1 MALSVT
7 LIEYFAGL
15 IFIKEMHVK
24 LWDYS
29 DEKFNIQGIIC
40 PKFTFFWYLLSA
52 IYYFLIHPN
61 IIHSIEWLAGN
72 LWFSF
77 FVGLFYGVF
86 LIDVGY
92 SLNILNNIQ
101 KFAKEN
107 DIIVQYEAFRKH
119 IGELRNEFKEK
130 ERFVFSMKLD
140 HISIKKSL
148 KAYFDKYYK

>member
-1 MALSVT
+1 MV
-7 LIEYFAGL
+7 F
-15 IFIKEMHVK
+15 IFCRFI
-24 LWDYS
+24 
-29 DEKFNIQGIIC
+29 
-40 PKFTFFWYLLSA
+40 
-52 IYYFLIHPN
+52 
-61 IIHSIEWLAGN
+61 
-72 LWFSF
+72 
-77 FVGLFYGVF
+77 VF